1 MGRQNDDQ
9 TSCQDET
16 GRDCGC
22 TISQRGG
29 TAKFNGNIS
38 TTGQDRKYETTFACP
53 KRELIVYYTKYGSVV
68 SITAAAV
75 VVEVVVVVVVV
86 VAVVVVA
93 VVVVVVSSS
102 SAALDHW
109 ILRERLSLGRPDVWG
124 KG

>member
-1 MGRQNDDQ
+1 M
-9 TSCQDET
+9 
-16 GRDCGC
+16 
-22 TISQRGG
+22 
-29 TAKFNGNIS
+29 KFNGNIS

-86 VAVVVVA
+86 VVAVVVVA
-93 VVVVVVSSS
+93 VVVVVVVSSS